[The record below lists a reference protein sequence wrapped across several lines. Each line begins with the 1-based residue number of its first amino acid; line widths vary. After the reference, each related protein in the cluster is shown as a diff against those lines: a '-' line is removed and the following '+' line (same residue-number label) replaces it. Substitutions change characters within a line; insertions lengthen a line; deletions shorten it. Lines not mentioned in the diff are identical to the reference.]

1 MGDEFFGPYLSERQ
15 WGTVREDYSFSG
27 DCWKY
32 CTHHDSLNTVYLH
45 GEDGLFG
52 WSDYKA
58 KLCAS
63 VALWNGKDTILK
75 ERLFGLTG
83 PQGNH
88 GEDVKELYYYLC
100 NVPNHNYMKALYQ
113 YPQTNFPYKK
123 LIKQNRKRCFAE
135 REYEIVDTGAFVSGY
150 WDIYMEFAKEEE
162 KTCLCRYTVHNQGS
176 ERATLYILPQI
187 WLRDTWSHY
196 SCDKCHTFSKPT
208 MKMHNDKNEIC
219 VHYSEG
225 CFVAKFDCGP
235 DGSFPTMLF
244 TENDSQTSNYTKDA
258 FHRYIISN
266 ELTSV
271 NPEMQGTKCGALYRL
286 TVDPGES
293 QIVQWC
299 LYSESAV
306 AECSNFKWV
315 FEEILRKREKNA
327 KNFYTMILSPSWTEE
342 ERNIAC
348 QAYSGLLW
356 SKQFYCYDV
365 RKWIESTIIRSER
378 MSPESLFCASGCNN
392 WTDASRNQHWISHL
406 QNCDII
412 SMPDKWEFPWYA
424 AWDLAFHMIPYSFLD
439 PDFSKKQ
446 LLLLLS
452 DKYLHPNGQLPGCE
466 FDFSDTNP
474 PVHCWACLSVYHN
487 SGSYDVSFLKKCFH
501 RLLLNYNW
509 WTNTNKISGPGH
521 LYSGGFLG
529 MDNISIFN
537 RSTGSPPGYILA
549 QADATG
555 WMAFFCVKMFEMAIE
570 LIKTDPD
577 YADIA
582 TQFFRHFLLI
592 AENGSQST
600 NKAGFWHEDDKFFYD
615 MLLSQ
620 ESDTIIPLCIRSLVG
635 LVPLL
640 ATTVIDLSS
649 IRMNYPELFVV
660 LSDASCS
667 SSKVHIDNNKLFLSF
682 VSSEQLQHILGYLFS
697 ETEFLSP
704 FGIRSLS
711 KHHEQNPYRA
721 PVQLGMSQS
730 SFHDIDEECH
740 CREREEA
747 KEREKQKRREERERE
762 ERERKERERQERE
775 RQKRESEKVSEEE
788 SEKVSEEESEK
799 VSEEEEEEE
808 EEEIEEEEEEEEEEE
823 SEDEKSSIII
833 MATAEQTEA
842 DQEESSTNLESDMQM
857 DDKNVIEE
865 EESDDDIPVKRAN
878 NRILR
883 YSPGESPTNMFGG
896 NSNWRGPIWLCMNF
910 MLHECLDIYYKAF
923 GNEYTVEFPTGSND
937 RKNLQ
942 DIRKEISKRI
952 VSLFLPN
959 REGCRP
965 LHGNEPLYQK
975 DYLRHIVLFYEY
987 FNAEN
992 GLGCGASHQT
1002 GWSSIVVEFI
1012 RNLHS

>member
-83 PQGNH
+83 PQVIH
-88 GEDVKELYYYLC
+88 LKYATEFWKE
-100 NVPNHNYMKALYQ
+100 
-113 YPQTNFPYKK
+113 YK
-123 LIKQNRKRCFAE
+123 C
-135 REYEIVDTGAFVSGY
+135 TTSAFVSGY

-196 SCDKCHTFSKPT
+196 SCDKCHTFSKPM
-208 MKMHNDKNEIC
+208 MKLHNDRNEIC

-225 CFVAKFDCGP
+225 CFIAKFDCGP
-235 DGSFPTMLF
+235 DGTFPTMLF
-244 TENDSQTSNYTKDA
+244 TENDTQTSLYTKNA

-271 NPEMQGTKCGALYRL
+271 NPEMQGTKCGALYCL

-293 QIVQWC
+293 QIIQWC
-299 LYSESAV
+299 LYSEGAV

-348 QAYSGLLW
+348 QAYAGLLW

-365 RKWIESTIIRSER
+365 RKWVESTIIRSER
-378 MSPESLFCASGCNN
+378 ISPESLFCASGCNN
-392 WTDASRNQHWISHL
+392 WTDAKRNQNWISHL

-424 AWDLAFHMIPYSFLD
+424 AWDLAFHMIPFSFLD

-509 WTNTNKISGPGH
+509 WTNTNKIYGPGH

-537 RSTGSPPGYILA
+537 RSSGTPPGYILA

-570 LIKTDPD
+570 IIKTDPD

-592 AENGSQST
+592 AENGSQTT

-635 LVPLL
+635 LVPLI
-640 ATTVIDLSS
+640 ATTVVDVSS
-649 IRMNYPELFVV
+649 IRINNPELFAV
-660 LSDASCS
+660 LRDAASN
-667 SSKVHIDNNKLFLSF
+667 SSKVQMDKNKLFISF
-682 VSSEQLQHILGYLFS
+682 VSTEQLQHILGYLFS

-711 KHHEQNPYRA
+711 KYHEENPYRA
-721 PVQLGMSQS
+721 PVELGWSQS
-730 SFHDIDEECH
+730 SFHDVDEQCH
-740 CREREEA
+740 CKEREEA
-747 KEREKQKRREERERE
+747 KEREKQRRREERERE
-762 ERERKERERQERE
+762 EREREEREREER
-775 RQKRESEKVSEEE
+775 KRSEEE
-788 SEKVSEEESEK
+788 SEKRSEEEIEKRSEEEIEK
-799 VSEEEEEEE
+799 ESEEEEEEE
-808 EEEIEEEEEEEEEEE
+808 ETEEEEEEE

-833 MATAEQTEA
+833 MAASEQSEI
-842 DQEESSTNLESDMQM
+842 DQEETSTNLESSIQM
-857 DDKNVIEE
+857 DDKNKKEE
-865 EESDDDIPVKRAN
+865 EEEDSDDDIPVKRAN
-878 NRILR
+878 NKVIR

-896 NSNWRGPIWLCMNF
+896 NSNWRGPIWLCMNYL
-910 MLHECLDIYYKAF
+910 LHECLDIYYKAY
-923 GNEYTVEFPTGSND
+923 GNEFTVEFPTGSRD
-937 RKNLQ
+937 RKNLR

-959 REGCRP
+959 REGYRP
-965 LHGNEPLYQK
+965 IHGNEPLYQK
-975 DYLRHIVLFYEY
+975 DYLQHIVLFYEY

-1002 GWSSIVVEFI
+1002 GWSSLVVEFI